1 MIKSF
6 IFENFKSFE
15 KTELNIE
22 SLTTLIGT
30 NASGKSNAIE
40 GITILAKAATGIDLS
55 TILDGTKSTGTVV
68 RGGSRGCARFKTNSF
83 KLGCLIDFDE
93 TKDLLYEIKIAVGDR
108 VGIEEEGLYL
118 VKRDSLGPKSN
129 KVFKTKKDTTMW
141 YMQLFYLVFTLIL
154 LFSCVNYFGDIVMIF
169 EAFF

>member
-15 KTELNIE
+15 KAELNIE

-55 TILDGTKSTGTVV
+55 TILDGTKSTGAVA
-68 RGGSRGCARFKTNSF
+68 RGGSRGCARFKT
-83 KLGCLIDFDE
+83 C
-93 TKDLLYEIKIAVGDR
+93 LLYTSQCRVMWLQVG
-108 VGIEEEGLYL
+108 
-118 VKRDSLGPKSN
+118 
-129 KVFKTKKDTTMW
+129 
-141 YMQLFYLVFTLIL
+141 QIL
-154 LFSCVNYFGDIVMIF
+154 QYGS
-169 EAFF
+169 

>member
-40 GITILAKAATGIDLS
+40 GITILAKAATGVL
-55 TILDGTKSTGTVV
+55 
-68 RGGSRGCARFKTNSF
+68 
-83 KLGCLIDFDE
+83 
-93 TKDLLYEIKIAVGDR
+93 
-108 VGIEEEGLYL
+108 
-118 VKRDSLGPKSN
+118 
-129 KVFKTKKDTTMW
+129 
-141 YMQLFYLVFTLIL
+141 
-154 LFSCVNYFGDIVMIF
+154 
-169 EAFF
+169 

>member
-55 TILDGTKSTGTVV
+55 TILDGDRKST
-68 RGGSRGCARFKTNSF
+68 RLNSSHLARSRMPSSA
-83 KLGCLIDFDE
+83 
-93 TKDLLYEIKIAVGDR
+93 
-108 VGIEEEGLYL
+108 
-118 VKRDSLGPKSN
+118 
-129 KVFKTKKDTTMW
+129 
-141 YMQLFYLVFTLIL
+141 
-154 LFSCVNYFGDIVMIF
+154 
-169 EAFF
+169 